1 MPTEICTNIM
11 DSLRD
16 ADDAYKQLKAL
27 LVSRYTK
34 ASWTT
39 AFKLLKYP

>member
-1 MPTEICTNIM
+1 MEVCTNKR

-16 ADDAYKQLKAL
+16 IDESAANSYEQLKAL

-34 ASWTT
+34 AR
-39 AFKLLKYP
+39 